1 MTPALVVLLILGAM
15 GAFDT
20 LVFHEWIGRLPSN
33 ARARRELALHAARD
47 AVYAFLFATLA
58 WLEPRGAI
66 VTLYAALFFI
76 EIVITLSDFV
86 VEDQTRPLP
95 AGERV
100 THALMGVVY
109 GILLA
114 LLAPSFFT
122 WYGAPTAFVP
132 AAHGLL
138 SWALTAFALGVA
150 ISGVRD
156 VVAASSRKGRVEN
169 IPLAP

>member
-1 MTPALVVLLILGAM
+1 VTPALVVLLILGAM

-33 ARARRELALHAARD
+33 PRAHRELRLHAARD

-66 VTLYAALFFI
+66 VALYATLFLV

-86 VEDQTRPLP
+86 IEDHTRPLP

-100 THALMGVVY
+100 THALMGIVY

-114 LLAPSFFT
+114 LLAPSFVT

-132 AAHGLL
+132 AGHGLL

-156 VVAASSRKGRVEN
+156 VAAASSRSPRVKN
-169 IPLAP
+169 TPYAP